1 MRLKTPTPPAP
12 VFQYRSPP
20 ISGNRINGVGEPAV
34 RQATPV
40 FHRAFGRRP
49 QPWTALDLH
58 FNLISGMDGP
68 LFGWGL
74 FLERIRNL
82 WQLRRA
88 NGPVAPVRRV
98 ATDPAA
104 MSADI
109 AARARQIGGDCL
121 VGISKITKDAVV
133 AGEVV
138 PYAYAI
144 SIGAPMNRDIMIN
157 APDPI
162 AGWEVLRVYRRVAR
176 IAVELS
182 EQIRAMGWPAKAYG
196 DTKTG
201 ELLHIPLALA
211 AGLGQLGK
219 HGSIISREY
228 GSNFRLATVATDLP
242 LAVGHPV
249 DIGVDDV
256 CMTCR
261 RCTMDC
267 PPQAI
272 SDAKMMVR
280 GARKWYVDFD
290 RCVPY
295 FAETGGCAICIE
307 VCPWSE
313 PGRGLTVSLAAL
325 AKRARMAGNTPE
337 PSSTAIGSHAEGPE

>member
-1 MRLKTPTPPAP
+1 MKLKPPPPALPIFRYRTPP
-12 VFQYRSPP
+12 V
-20 ISGNRINGVGEPAV
+20 SGNRINGVGEPAT

-40 FHRAFGRRP
+40 FHRAFGRPP
-49 QPWTALDLH
+49 QPWAALDLH

-74 FLERIRNL
+74 FFERIRNL

-88 NGPVAPVRRV
+88 NGPVAPIRREV
-98 ATDPAA
+98 TDPAA
-104 MSADI
+104 MSAEI
-109 AARARQIGGDCL
+109 TALARHIGGDCL
-121 VGISKITKDAVV
+121 VSFAKITKDAVV

-138 PYAYAI
+138 PYTYAI
-144 SIGAPMNRDIMIN
+144 CIGAPMNRDIMIN
-157 APDPI
+157 VPEPVT
-162 AGWEVLRVYRRVAR
+162 GWEVLSAYRRVAR

-182 EQIRAMGWPAKAYG
+182 ERIRAMGWPAKAYG

-228 GSNFRLATVATDLP
+228 GSNFRLATVATELP
-242 LAVGHPV
+242 LAVGRPV

-256 CMTCR
+256 CTTCR
-261 RCTMDC
+261 RCTADC

-280 GARKWYVDFD
+280 GTDKWYVDFD
-290 RCVPY
+290 KCVPY
-295 FAETGGCAICIE
+295 FAETGGCAICIQ

-313 PGRGLTVSLAAL
+313 PGRGLKVSLAAL
-325 AKRARMAGNTPE
+325 AKRARTPGGSAE
-337 PSSTAIGSHAEGPE
+337 SSSSA